1 MTDIETSPR
10 LWTETGFRDDEWVR
24 VEDAEA
30 LAGQGRRIVPL
41 GVFLSLDEARRAS
54 LAASTGVEILPGEA
68 LDPILPCLD
77 DLAMVVLP
85 FPAFND
91 GRSFSKAELLRRR
104 HGYRGIVRA
113 TGDVLIDLIPH
124 MLRTG
129 FDEMVVSN
137 PTALARLREGR
148 VGGLPLHYQPTAR
161 PAAPGASYSWRRQP
175 AA

>member
-1 MTDIETSPR
+1 
-10 LWTETGFRDDEWVR
+10 
-24 VEDAEA
+24 
-30 LAGQGRRIVPL
+30 
-41 GVFLSLDEARRAS
+41 
-54 LAASTGVEILPGEA
+54 
-68 LDPILPCLD
+68 
-77 DLAMVVLP
+77 MVVLP